1 MQYWLSITTIPE
13 QDQLLD
19 LARLAESLGFDGI
32 TLADHVLMPTRI
44 ESRYPYTE
52 DGEVWWTPETPWPDP
67 WVTLASMG
75 AVTSRLKLASNI
87 CLAALRDPAVLAKA
101 VTTAAVLTNERVVLG
116 AAVGWLR
123 EEYDLLGVPFEQRG
137 RRLDELLALFHLFC
151 SGKAFAHEGEFF
163 RYPEVLMSP
172 APKRPVPV
180 WCGGAAP
187 AALRRAARQDGWLG
201 LPLDRASAPP
211 MIQTLRDERKRAGLP
226 LDDFAINIALTEAHE
241 PATIRELEEQ
251 GVTGLMIMAPWLPN
265 PFFTADWY
273 DPEADPARFETKRA
287 ALERF
292 AEQVLSSAG
301 QP

>member
-1 MQYWLSITTIPE
+1 MEYWLSITTIPE
-13 QDQLLD
+13 QEQLLE
-19 LARLAESLGFDGI
+19 LAQMAEEVGFDGI

-52 DGEVWWTPETPWPDP
+52 DGEIWWTPETPWPDP

-101 VTTAAVLTNERVVLG
+101 VTTAAVLTGDRVVLG

-137 RRLDELLALFHLFC
+137 RRLDELLQLFRQFC
-151 SGKAFAHEGEFF
+151 SGRAFSHDGEFF
-163 RYPEVLMSP
+163 HYPEVLMSP
-172 APKRPVPV
+172 APSQPVPV

-187 AALRRAARQDGWLG
+187 AALRRAARYDGWLG
-201 LPLDRASAPP
+201 LPLDRGSAPP
-211 MIQTLRDERKRAGLP
+211 MLETLRVEREKAGLP
-226 LDDFAINIALTEAHE
+226 VKDFAINIALTESHR
-241 PATIRELEEQ
+241 PDTIRELEEQ

-273 DPEADPARFETKRA
+273 DPDADSASLQTKRD
-287 ALERF
+287 ALQRF
-292 AEQVLSSAG
+292 AESVLHT
-301 QP
+301 